1 MFDDYI
7 ADAFTVFALT
17 YDMKGKNTVD
27 IFNDFVSLTKIAV
40 PDTQVLQTLN
50 CIEEAKNKIELSS
63 YILLAELGG
72 MIPKVT
78 DLLKVRK

>member
-1 MFDDYI
+1 MFDDYT
-7 ADAFTVFALT
+7 ADAFTVFALS
-17 YDMKGKNTVD
+17 YDMSEKNTVD

-40 PDTQVLQTLN
+40 PESQVLPTLN

-72 MIPKVT
+72 MIPRVT
-78 DLLKVRK
+78 DYLKVRK